1 MAIYRLNTTNGN
13 VGSAS
18 PHADYIMGEGEYKYK
33 QNEIMYQH
41 SHIPSGLTER
51 EFWKLADE
59 NEPVN
64 GRTYREFKLSLPHE
78 FTKEENIA
86 LLNEFIE
93 KELGN
98 DYYYTVV
105 IHDKESSEHGI
116 NNVHAHLMFS
126 ERKLDGIEREPEN
139 FFKKYCYANPT
150 KGGARKE
157 PNWRKKER
165 LFEIRQSW
173 EDVLNKH
180 LEAKGIE
187 KVSCKTLKAQRE
199 EALKNG
205 DMAKAEFCNRESVNV
220 AGYIL
225 KKDIDKMTLE
235 EFKELEKYLYNK
247 EMLRKAKEIY
257 KQAKANEEKKDMF
270 SELDKNIENIHAQ
283 LYKDRYTFDNFTI
296 AESNFNML
304 KREIYKTEFMLQEDN
319 LNRETSKIVA
329 PEYYSL
335 ILEKDNLID
344 RYESQKAKNID
355 VDSEEFYKKL
365 SDINDKISA
374 MPSPETMLNF
384 AEEKQK
390 IKAELEQSLDRYNVN
405 IAKFRDELNRI
416 KEGMG
421 QDKFDAS
428 ILKKE
433 FKSNIERAIECKYE
447 IKQLD
452 RKLDSYNRNLDKDK
466 LLQSAM
472 NVYSKGEYNRV
483 YNNYKNIE
491 DELGRLE
498 PNVRYRTGAT
508 AEKNE
513 KMKKQYEILKVKLAK
528 AEEEVKAFE
537 KKYNGKNSQIKVQH
551 IADNME
557 KKYRE
562 LISKAL
568 VDKKLL
574 SVELALVHKHVMN
587 TPVEKSEVKNILN
600 NYQTDINFAKAN
612 LDKKE
617 ALSTSIKKLLNEEH
631 LTDTSFNK
639 ISGGRYFIVLKEY
652 SKLANEYND
661 LNKKIDNLKFY
672 EIVKKSE
679 LNNQRKEIK
688 LKLDTLESEYKGIIA
703 LKNSPEYEK
712 VYNSIKSDREKIVA
726 GINSEMKEFKSN
738 LFENKEKK
746 SIASDIERDISYV
759 QKDTSKAKDYEP
771 QPEFYNF
778 DNEEPQGG
786 GGGGF
791 KILDEDEERWKKK
804 QTNVF
809 ERGFSL

>member
-1 MAIYRLNTTNGN
+1 MAIYRMNTNNGN

-18 PHADYIMGEGEYKYK
+18 PHADYIMGEGRYEYKK
-33 QNEIMYQH
+33 NEIIYQH
-41 SHIPSGLTER
+41 SHIPSGITEK

-64 GRTYREFKLSLPHE
+64 GRTYREFKLTLPHE

-139 FFKKYCYANPT
+139 FFKKYCYRNPS
-150 KGGARKE
+150 KGGPKKE
-157 PNWRKKER
+157 PSWTKKSK

-187 KVSCKTLKAQRE
+187 KVSCKSLEVQRK
-199 EALKNG
+199 EALENG
-205 DMAKAEFCNRESVNV
+205 DMAKAEFCNREPVNIP
-220 AGYIL
+220 GYLL
-225 KKDIDKMTLE
+225 KKDTDKMELD
-235 EFKELEKYLYNK
+235 ELEQLNAFLINK
-247 EMLRKAKEIY
+247 EILKKAKEIY
-257 KQAKANEEKKDMF
+257 KQARASEEKKDMF
-270 SELDKNIENIHAQ
+270 SELDSNIENIHAQ
-283 LYKDRYTFDNFTI
+283 LYKDKYTFNNFTI

-329 PEYYSL
+329 PEYYNL

-344 RYESQKAKNID
+344 RYELNKSKNID
-355 VDSEEFYKKL
+355 VDSEDFYKKL
-365 SDINDKISA
+365 ADINDKISA
-374 MPSPETMLNF
+374 IPAPETMSNF
-384 AEEKQK
+384 AEQKAK
-390 IKAELEQSLDRYNVN
+390 IKAELEQSLNRYNVN
-405 IAKFRDELNRI
+405 IVKFRDELNKI

-472 NVYSKGEYNRV
+472 NIYSKGEYNRV
-483 YNNYKNIE
+483 HNNFTKIKN
-491 DELGRLE
+491 ELGIIE
-498 PNVRYRTGAT
+498 PKVRYATGQSV
-508 AEKNE
+508 EENE
-513 KMKKQYEILKVKLAK
+513 KLKKQYEVLKAKLSK
-528 AEEEVKAFE
+528 ADEEVKAFE
-537 KKYNGKNSQIKVQH
+537 KKYSGKNSQIKVQH
-551 IADNME
+551 IADNMD

-562 LISKAL
+562 LIEKAL
-568 VDKKLL
+568 IDKKLL
-574 SVELALVHKHVMN
+574 SVELALVHKRVVN
-587 TPVEKSEVKNILN
+587 TPVEKSEVKRILN
-600 NYQTDINFAKAN
+600 KYQVNVDFAKAN
-612 LDKKE
+612 LNKKE
-617 ALSTSIKKLLNEEH
+617 ALATSMKKLLNEKH
-631 LTDTSFNK
+631 LTDTSLNK
-639 ISGGRYFIVLKEY
+639 MSSGRYFIVLKEY

-661 LNKKIDNLKFY
+661 LNKKVDNLKFY
-672 EIVKKSE
+672 EIEKRVSM
-679 LNNQRKEIK
+679 NNQRKEIK
-688 LKLDTLESEYKGIIA
+688 SKLESLESEYKGIIA
-703 LKNSPEYEK
+703 LKTSSEFKEM
-712 VYNSIKSDREKIVA
+712 YNLIKSEREKIIS
-726 GINSEMKEFKSN
+726 GINSEVKEFKN
-738 LFENKEKK
+738 NFFENNEKDY
-746 SIASDIERDISYV
+746 IASNIEKEISYT
-759 QKDTSKAKDYEP
+759 QKDTSKSKDYIP

-778 DNEEPQGG
+778 DNEEPHGG

-804 QTNVF
+804 QRNVL
-809 ERGFSL
+809 EKGFSL

>member
-1 MAIYRLNTTNGN
+1 MAIYRMNTNNGN

-18 PHADYIMGEGEYKYK
+18 PHADYIMGEGRYEYKK
-33 QNEIMYQH
+33 NEIIYQH
-41 SHIPSGLTER
+41 SHIPSGITER

-64 GRTYREFKLSLPHE
+64 GRTYREFKLTLPHE

-139 FFKKYCYANPT
+139 FFKKYCYRSPS
-150 KGGARKE
+150 KGGPKKE
-157 PNWRKKER
+157 PSWTKKSK

-187 KVSCKTLKAQRE
+187 KVSCKSLEVQRK
-199 EALKNG
+199 EALENG
-205 DMAKAEFCNRESVNV
+205 DMAKAEFCNREPVNIP
-220 AGYIL
+220 GYLL
-225 KKDIDKMTLE
+225 KKDTDKMELD
-235 EFKELEKYLYNK
+235 ELEQLNAFLINK
-247 EMLRKAKEIY
+247 EILKKAKEIY
-257 KQAKANEEKKDMF
+257 KQARASEEKKDMF

-329 PEYYSL
+329 PEYYNL
-335 ILEKDNLID
+335 ILKKDNLID
-344 RYESQKAKNID
+344 RYESEKTKNID

-390 IKAELEQSLDRYNVN
+390 IKAELKQSLDRYNVN

-447 IKQLD
+447 IKQVD

-483 YNNYKNIE
+483 HNNYKNIKN
-491 DELGRLE
+491 ELGRLE
-498 PNVRYRTGAT
+498 PKVRYKTGQSV
-508 AEKNE
+508 EENE
-513 KMKKQYEILKVKLAK
+513 KMKKQYESLKEKLVK

-537 KKYNGKNSQIKVQH
+537 KKYSGKNSQVKVQH

-557 KKYRE
+557 KKYKE
-562 LISKAL
+562 LIDKAL
-568 VDKKLL
+568 IDKKLL
-574 SVELALVHKHVMN
+574 SVELALVHKRVVN
-587 TPVEKSEVKNILN
+587 TPVEKSEVKTILN
-600 NYQTDINFAKAN
+600 KYQTDINFAKAN

-617 ALSTSIKKLLNEEH
+617 VLSTSIKKLLSEEH

-639 ISGGRYFIVLKEY
+639 MSGGRYFIVLKEY

-661 LNKKIDNLKFY
+661 LNKKFDNLKFY
-672 EIVKKSE
+672 EIEKRVNI
-679 LNNQRKEIK
+679 NNQRKEIK
-688 LKLDTLESEYKGIIA
+688 SKLESLESEYKGIIA
-703 LKNSPEYEK
+703 LKSSSEFKEM
-712 VYNSIKSDREKIVA
+712 YNSIKSDREKIVA
-726 GINSEMKEFKSN
+726 GINSEVKEFKSN

-809 ERGFSL
+809 EKGFSL

>member
-1 MAIYRLNTTNGN
+1 
-13 VGSAS
+13 
-18 PHADYIMGEGEYKYK
+18 
-33 QNEIMYQH
+33 
-41 SHIPSGLTER
+41 
-51 EFWKLADE
+51 
-59 NEPVN
+59 
-64 GRTYREFKLSLPHE
+64 
-78 FTKEENIA
+78 
-86 LLNEFIE
+86 
-93 KELGN
+93 
-98 DYYYTVV
+98 
-105 IHDKESSEHGI
+105 
-116 NNVHAHLMFS
+116 
-126 ERKLDGIEREPEN
+126 
-139 FFKKYCYANPT
+139 
-150 KGGARKE
+150 
-157 PNWRKKER
+157 
-165 LFEIRQSW
+165 
-173 EDVLNKH
+173 
-180 LEAKGIE
+180 
-187 KVSCKTLKAQRE
+187 
-199 EALKNG
+199 
-205 DMAKAEFCNRESVNV
+205 
-220 AGYIL
+220 
-225 KKDIDKMTLE
+225 
-235 EFKELEKYLYNK
+235 
-247 EMLRKAKEIY
+247 ML
-257 KQAKANEEKKDMF
+257 
-270 SELDKNIENIHAQ
+270 

-390 IKAELEQSLDRYNVN
+390 IKAELKQSLDRYNVN

-447 IKQLD
+447 IKQVD

-483 YNNYKNIE
+483 HNNYKNIKN
-491 DELGRLE
+491 ELGRLE
-498 PNVRYRTGAT
+498 PKVRYKTGQSV
-508 AEKNE
+508 EENE
-513 KMKKQYEILKVKLAK
+513 KMKKQYESLKEKLVK

-537 KKYNGKNSQIKVQH
+537 KKYSGKNSQVKVQH

-557 KKYRE
+557 KKYKE
-562 LISKAL
+562 LIDKAL
-568 VDKKLL
+568 IDKKLL
-574 SVELALVHKHVMN
+574 SVELALVHKRVVN
-587 TPVEKSEVKNILN
+587 TPVEKSEVKTILN
-600 NYQTDINFAKAN
+600 KYQTDINFAKAN

-617 ALSTSIKKLLNEEH
+617 VLSTSIKKLLSEEH

-639 ISGGRYFIVLKEY
+639 MSGGRYFIVLKEY

-661 LNKKIDNLKFY
+661 LNKKFDNLKFY
-672 EIVKKSE
+672 EIEKRVNI
-679 LNNQRKEIK
+679 NNQRKEIK
-688 LKLDTLESEYKGIIA
+688 SKLESLESEYKGIIA
-703 LKNSPEYEK
+703 LKSSSEFKEM
-712 VYNSIKSDREKIVA
+712 YNSIKSDREKIVA
-726 GINSEMKEFKSN
+726 GINSEVKEFKSN

-809 ERGFSL
+809 EKGFSL